1 MPLSLGYHHA
11 RHRTAKLHW
20 GNHHDSFFYFIRH
33 GVLAGVRQGRWKL
46 LRHQDKLELYDLQA
60 DPRESTNKAE
70 THAEIVQR
78 LTNRMKQFEA
88 EVRQNNHSAGFL
100 E

>member
-1 MPLSLGYHHA
+1 MPPSLGYHHGW
-11 RHRTAKLHW
+11 RRTAKLHQ
-20 GNHHDSFFYFIRH
+20 GNHHDSFFDFIRH

-46 LRHQDKLELYDLQA
+46 LRHQDKLELYDLQT
-60 DPRESTNKAE
+60 DPQEATTKAE
-70 THAEIVQR
+70 THAEIVQC

-88 EVRQNNHSAGFL
+88 EVRQNNRPAGFL